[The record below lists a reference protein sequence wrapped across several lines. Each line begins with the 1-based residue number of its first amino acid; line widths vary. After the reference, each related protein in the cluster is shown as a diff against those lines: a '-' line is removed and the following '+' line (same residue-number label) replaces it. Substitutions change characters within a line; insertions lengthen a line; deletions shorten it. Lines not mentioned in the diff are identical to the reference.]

1 MKQYGFYIDSS
12 KCTGCKTCQ
21 LACKDYRDLDVKRN
35 YRRVY
40 EYAGGSF
47 VQDGD
52 TWIQNDVFSYYLS
65 IACNHCSNPAC
76 VKVCP
81 SGAMHKRQE
90 DGFVVVNEEVCIG
103 CQHCSNACPYGAP
116 QFSKEKGHMTKC
128 DGCYE
133 RVADG
138 KQPMCVE
145 SCPLRA
151 LEFGE
156 IQVLREKYGTT
167 ADVAPLPSSHL
178 TLPNIVIKLN
188 KNAKPTGDT
197 TGYLAN
203 PQEV

>member
-40 EYAGGSF
+40 EYAGGGF

-90 DGFVVVNEEVCIG
+90 DGLVVVNVEVCIG
-103 CQHCSNACPYGAP
+103 CQHCANACPYGAP
-116 QFSKEKGHMTKC
+116 QFSPEKGHMTKC

-133 RVADG
+133 RVGEG
-138 KQPMCVE
+138 KQPMCVD

-156 IQVLREKYGTT
+156 IHVLREKYGMT

-203 PQEV
+203 PKEV

>member
-21 LACKDYRDLDVKRN
+21 LACKDYRDLDIKRN
-35 YRRVY
+35 YRRIY
-40 EYAGGSF
+40 EYAGGGF

-52 TWIQNDVFSYYLS
+52 TWIQKDVFSYYLS

-81 SGAMHKRQE
+81 SGAMHKRKE
-90 DGFVVVNEEVCIG
+90 DGLVAVNEDICIG
-103 CQHCSNACPYGAP
+103 CRHCENACPYGAP
-116 QFSKEKGHMTKC
+116 QYSKEKGHMTKC
-128 DGCYE
+128 DGCYQ
-133 RVADG
+133 RVAQG
-138 KQPMCVE
+138 KQPMCVT

-156 IQVLREKYGTT
+156 INELRAKYGTN
-167 ADVAPLPSSHL
+167 ADVAPLPHSTQ

-188 KNAKPTGDT
+188 KNSKPTGDT
-197 TGYLAN
+197 SGFLAN
-203 PQEV
+203 PKEV

>member
-21 LACKDYRDLDVKRN
+21 LACKDYRDLDIKQN

-40 EYAGGSF
+40 EYEGGSF

-52 TWIQNDVFSYYLS
+52 TWLQKDVFSYYLS
-65 IACNHCSNPAC
+65 IACNHCSDPAC

-81 SGAMHKRQE
+81 SGAMHKRDE
-90 DGFVVVNEEVCIG
+90 DGFVVVDEDICIG

-116 QFSKEKGHMTKC
+116 QFNKEAGHMTKC

-133 RVADG
+133 RVAEG

-156 IQVLREKYGTT
+156 IHILREKYGTN
-167 ADVAPLPSSHL
+167 ADVAPLPSSSL

-197 TGYLAN
+197 TGFLAN
-203 PQEV
+203 PKEV

>member
-21 LACKDYRDLDVKRN
+21 LACKDYRDLDIKQN

-40 EYAGGSF
+40 EYEGGSF

-52 TWIQNDVFSYYLS
+52 TWLQKDVFSYYLS
-65 IACNHCSNPAC
+65 IACNHCSDPAC

-81 SGAMHKRQE
+81 SGAMHKRDE
-90 DGFVVVNEEVCIG
+90 DGFVVVDEDVCIG

-116 QFSKEKGHMTKC
+116 QFNKEAGHMTKC

-133 RVADG
+133 RVAEG

-156 IQVLREKYGTT
+156 IHILREKYGTN
-167 ADVAPLPSSHL
+167 ADVAPLPSSSL

-197 TGYLAN
+197 TGFLAN
-203 PQEV
+203 PKEV

>member
-90 DGFVVVNEEVCIG
+90 DGLVVVNEEVCIG

-138 KQPMCVE
+138 KQPICVE

-188 KNAKPTGDT
+188 KNAKPTGDA

-203 PQEV
+203 PKEV

>member
-21 LACKDYRDLDVKRN
+21 LACKDYRDLGIKQN

-40 EYAGGSF
+40 EYEGGSF
-47 VQDGD
+47 VQNGD
-52 TWIQNDVFSYYLS
+52 TWLQKDVFSYYLS
-65 IACNHCSNPAC
+65 IACNHCSDPAC

-81 SGAMHKRQE
+81 SGAMHKRDE
-90 DGFVVVNEEVCIG
+90 DGFVVVDEDVCIG

-116 QFSKEKGHMTKC
+116 QFNKEAGHMTKC

-133 RVADG
+133 RVAEG

-156 IQVLREKYGTT
+156 IHILREKYGTN
-167 ADVAPLPSSHL
+167 ADVAPLPSSSL

-197 TGYLAN
+197 TGFLAN
-203 PQEV
+203 PKEV

>member
-1 MKQYGFYIDSS
+1 
-12 KCTGCKTCQ
+12 
-21 LACKDYRDLDVKRN
+21 LDVKRN

-40 EYAGGSF
+40 EYAGGGF

-90 DGFVVVNEEVCIG
+90 DGLVVVNEEVCIG